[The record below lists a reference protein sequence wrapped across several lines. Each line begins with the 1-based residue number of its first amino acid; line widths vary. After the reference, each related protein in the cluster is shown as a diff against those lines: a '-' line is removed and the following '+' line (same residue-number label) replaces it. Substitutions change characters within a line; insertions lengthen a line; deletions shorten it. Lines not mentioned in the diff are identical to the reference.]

1 MKSSEKEHSC
11 PCCEDSESEIVKKL
25 LKSNT
30 TPSVMC
36 DGVVKIADSQ
46 KNHRP
51 GQLKERADRANGIL
65 TEDEKQKRHE
75 ALVKKMRDQLGNTR
89 SSR

>member
-1 MKSSEKEHSC
+1 MKPSEKEHSC

-25 LKSNT
+25 LKPNT
-30 TPSVMC
+30 IPSVMC
-36 DGVVKIADSQ
+36 DGVVKIADLQ

-51 GQLKERADRANGIL
+51 GQLKERADKLNNIRSSEERI
-65 TEDEKQKRHE
+65 DE
-75 ALVKKMRDQLGNTR
+75 LVKKMRDQLGNTR